1 MRKHHYFKVY
11 DVMVRTTITLDPDV
25 AERIQQRVKESKFT
39 FKEVVNQALRA
50 GLQSDDLAEVHPFVV
65 QPHACGFKAG
75 IDLDKMNQLVD
86 EFEAEE
92 STRKLR

>member
-1 MRKHHYFKVY
+1 
-11 DVMVRTTITLDPDV
+11 MVWTTITLDPDV

-39 FKEVVNQALRA
+39 FKEVVNRALRA
-50 GLQSDDLAEVHPFVV
+50 GLQSDDLAEVRPFAV